1 MERLMVSDARR
12 AGLLHGVDQWAGFR
26 ARPVDAI
33 MKKIAAFG
41 RGLLG
46 IALVPIAFLSATH
59 AGFAQEIGRAQPRLI
74 LQITVDQLRGDLPTR
89 YYDRLGEGGFRYLW
103 EKGVVYR
110 DAHHAHANTETIVGH
125 ATLATGA
132 HPSRHGMV
140 GNLWFDRE
148 TGFITYNVEDSDYR
162 LLTAGA
168 DVDADAEIDP
178 TQRAARSEGRSPAA
192 ILVST
197 FSDELRSSTG
207 GRAKAIGISVKDRG
221 AIAMA
226 GHAGTA
232 YWFSKSRGEFVTS
245 TYYRKRYPDWV
256 DAFNGRQLPRR
267 YADTSWKLL
276 NDQGTY
282 LFGDSDDR
290 EWETDVAGFGR
301 IFPHDYGDGSSPYFT
316 TWLTLSPAGDELV
329 LEFAKEALKGEA
341 LGVDAVTDYLS
352 VSFSSTDYVG
362 HVFGP
367 SSLEAEDNILRLD
380 RTIADLLAFVDREV
394 GIENTLIVL
403 SADHGAP
410 DTPGYLNSLGIPA
423 GYVSPDEWEK
433 DAATARIKDAYG
445 ISGKLIETYAHPY
458 LYFAA
463 DVKNNPAIDPESLE
477 AAVVEAVSKFS
488 GVSLAV
494 SSTALRRGRVP
505 ETGLLRAVI
514 NNFHAKRS
522 GDVFIVFEPNWFIN
536 DFDGLEVASTHG
548 SPWNYDTYV
557 PIVFAGAGIQPETVY
572 RRVHTVDIAPTLAA
586 FFRIKSPSGSVGNIL
601 DEVLE

>member
-1 MERLMVSDARR
+1 MRTASSCRR
-12 AGLLHGVDQWAGFR
+12 RIRGVTFLL
-26 ARPVDAI
+26 
-33 MKKIAAFG
+33 AACLSTPG
-41 RGLLG
+41 A
-46 IALVPIAFLSATH
+46 ALAADSGHP
-59 AGFAQEIGRAQPRLI
+59 QPRLI

-89 YYDRLGEGGFRYLW
+89 YYDRLGDGGFRYLW
-103 EKGVVYR
+103 EKGIVFR

-125 ATLATGA
+125 TTLATGA

-148 TGFITYNVEDSDYR
+148 TGFITYNVEDPDYR
-162 LLTAGA
+162 LLTVGA
-168 DVDADAEIDP
+168 DVDDDAEIDP

-197 FSDELRSSTG
+197 FADELRSSTG
-207 GRAKAIGISVKDRG
+207 GRAKAVGISVKDRG

-232 YWFSKSRGEFVTS
+232 YWFSKAGGEFVTS
-245 TYYRKRYPDWV
+245 TYYAKRYPDWV
-256 DAFNGRQLPRR
+256 TAFNDRQLPRR
-267 YADTSWKLL
+267 YANTSWELL
-276 NDQGTY
+276 SNRESY
-282 LFGDSDDR
+282 LFGNSDDR
-290 EWETDVAGFGR
+290 EWEADVAGFGR
-301 IFPHDYGDGSSPYFT
+301 TFPHEFGDGTSRYFT

-329 LEFAKEALKGEA
+329 LEFAKAALKGER
-341 LGVDAVTDYLS
+341 LGEDTITDYLS

-380 RTIADLLAFVDREV
+380 RSIAALLAFVDREV
-394 GIENTLIVL
+394 GLENTLVVL

-410 DTPGYLNSLGIPA
+410 DAPGYLNSLGIPA
-423 GYVSPDEWEK
+423 GYVRPDDWEK
-433 DAATARIKDAYG
+433 DAAIARIKEAHG
-445 ISGKLIETYAHPY
+445 IAGDLIETYAHPY

-463 DVKNNPAIDPESLE
+463 SVKNNPDIDLESLE
-477 AAVVEAVSKFS
+477 ATVVEEIAKFP

-494 SSTALRRGRVP
+494 SSAALRRGRLS

-522 GDVFIVFEPNWFIN
+522 GDVYIVFEPNWFIN

-557 PIVFAGAGIQPETVY
+557 PIVFAGAGIEPATVDQ
-572 RRVHTVDIAPTLAA
+572 RVHTVDIAPTLAA
-586 FFRIKSPSGSVGNIL
+586 FLRIKPPSGSTGSTL
-601 DEVLE
+601 HEVLRPRGR